1 MPMSRAVTIACA
13 RLWIPALLAL
23 PASVAAQQRDSTPA
37 VPRADSQPAPKPK
50 PWYDRFTLRGYT
62 QFRYDDLFLDD
73 PDYGCSACDRGIGGV
88 KDFSV
93 RRSRLVFN
101 ALPMEQINLKF
112 EIDLVNTV
120 GTQQNYL
127 QMRELYGDIFL
138 DKGKN
143 AWVRVGLAKV
153 PYGYENL
160 QSSSVRL
167 SFDRDDAL
175 NSGVPGERDLGVFF
189 VWGTSRAHRVLRRM
203 TDSSFKGE
211 GDYGILSA
219 GIYNGQAANRAEA
232 NDNKHVAARLSYP
245 FLLPANQIL
254 SLGAQ
259 GYVGTYTLTSDLRT
273 PGVAAPEGY
282 DFDDRRVALSAVL
295 VPRPLGLQAEWNWGD
310 GPRYDPARNATVNGT
325 VNGGYVQATYRI
337 ALPEGRMLFPYARF
351 QHFEGGKKN
360 ELDARYYEV
369 DELEVGAEFLVIR
382 AVELTAAYV
391 HGDRRFE
398 DGADP
403 DNFHS
408 ADFVRLQ
415 LQLNY

>member
-1 MPMSRAVTIACA
+1 VRSRH
-13 RLWIPALLAL
+13 RRREGLLRA
-23 PASVAAQQRDSTPA
+23 PVAAGVQCP
-37 VPRADSQPAPKPK
+37 
-50 PWYDRFTLRGYT
+50 
-62 QFRYDDLFLDD
+62 
-73 PDYGCSACDRGIGGV
+73 PDG
-88 KDFSV
+88 
-93 RRSRLVFN
+93 
-101 ALPMEQINLKF
+101 QINLKF

-325 VNGGYVQATYRI
+325 VDGGYVQATYRI
-337 ALPEGRMLFPYARF
+337 ALPEGRMLFPYCPLSALRGGQEERARRALLRSRRA
-351 QHFEGGKKN
+351 GGGCGVPG
-360 ELDARYYEV
+360 DP
-369 DELEVGAEFLVIR
+369 GGR
-382 AVELTAAYV
+382 AHRPPTCMATAASKTEPIRTTFTRPISS
-391 HGDRRFE
+391 GC
-398 DGADP
+398 
-403 DNFHS
+403 S
-408 ADFVRLQ
+408 CS
-415 LQLNY
+415 

>member
-1 MPMSRAVTIACA
+1 MPMPAVTIARA
-13 RLWIPALLAL
+13 SVGILALLAL
-23 PASVAAQQRDSTPA
+23 PAVLVAQQRDTTA
-37 VPRADSQPAPKPK
+37 APRTDSLPAPKPK
-50 PWYDRFTLRGYT
+50 PQPWYDRFTLRGYT
-62 QFRYDDLFLDD
+62 QFRYNDLLLDD
-73 PDYGCSACDRGIGGV
+73 PDYGCPACDRAIGGV

-101 ALPMEQINLKF
+101 ALPMDQINIKF

-153 PYGYENL
+153 PYGFENL
-160 QSSSVRL
+160 QSSGVRL
-167 SFDRDDAL
+167 PFDRDDAM
-175 NSGVPGERDLGVFF
+175 NSAVPSERDLGVFF
-189 VWGTSRAHRVLRRM
+189 VWGSTKAHRTLRKM

-211 GDYGILSA
+211 GDYGILSG

-245 FLLPANQIL
+245 FILPANQIL
-254 SLGAQ
+254 ELSAQ
-259 GYVGTYTLTSDLRT
+259 GYIGTYTLTADLRT

-310 GPRYDPARNATVNGT
+310 GPRYDPAQNATVNGT
-325 VNGGYVQATYRI
+325 VDGGYVQATFRI
-337 ALPEGRMLFPYARF
+337 ALPEGRMLFPYARW
-351 QHFEGGKKN
+351 QHYEGGKKN

-369 DELEVGAEFLVIR
+369 DELEAGLEFLVIR

-391 HGDRRFE
+391 VGDRRFE
-398 DGADP
+398 DGTAP

-408 ADFVRLQ
+408 DDFVRLQ